1 LSVPEAGHLLMVQN
15 PTAVAQG
22 LNDLFSRH
30 PIGDL
35 GRPDVVF

>member
-1 LSVPEAGHLLMVQN
+1 MAGGTV
-15 PTAVAQG
+15 AAYVAQG
-22 LNDLFSRH
+22 LNELFSRH